1 MKKEPNKKL
10 IGFFILFTFALLIT
24 LITKNIFEN
33 YITNKYNLV
42 VLYFSES
49 IKGLNVGSP
58 VMYEGVQ
65 VGKVVKIEIQTD
77 PKTLDFSIPVY
88 IRFAEDE
95 DFSHMEFGK
104 DSAER
109 EWLNYLIRKGLRARL
124 TNQNFLTG
132 QLMIQLF
139 MDDSA
144 PIIYHK
150 EIQDRRALVEIP
162 TTLSTI
168 GNLTRDIQDLP
179 LKQIVVHFDNVL
191 HVLED
196 DLPKLM
202 QTYTKAG
209 ETLNTELP
217 KLFQS
222 YALAADRL
230 NTYIDKSTPQTNQS
244 LNQLNQTLKDISSAS
259 KSLQNLADYLE
270 RHPDSIIK
278 GKKE

>member
-217 KLFQS
+217 KLFQL

>member
-1 MKKEPNKKL
+1 MA
-10 IGFFILFTFALLIT
+10 FTVALLVT
-24 LITKNIFEN
+24 LVTKNMFEN
-33 YITNKYNLV
+33 YIENKYNLV

-49 IKGLNVGSP
+49 IKGLSVGSP

-95 DFSHMEFGK
+95 DFSHMKFGK

-139 MDDSA
+139 MDDKE
-144 PIIYHK
+144 PIIYHM
-150 EIQDRRALVEIP
+150 EAQGRRTMVEIP

-179 LKQIVVHFDNVL
+179 LKQIVLHFDNVL
-191 HVLED
+191 HVLET
-196 DLPKLM
+196 DLPKLIE
-202 QTYTKAG
+202 TYTKTG
-209 ETLNTELP
+209 ETLNAELP

-222 YALAADRL
+222 YEQAATRL
-230 NTYIDKSTPQTNQS
+230 HTYIDKSTPQTNQS